1 MARSRSRSKSKKCKR
16 GYTRISYVRNGKRI
30 TYCRK
35 NAKKTSRKRSRKT
48 SRKTSRPR
56 TVYVYDQPET
66 VYVRRLPSSRPA
78 VRVRRLPPKQPR
90 RYTTQRSYG
99 KAPCPLHRSRAA
111 CPSRCMWTSN
121 HPTIGS
127 CLTR

>member
-16 GYTRISYVRNGKRI
+16 GYVRVSYVRNGKRI

-35 NAKKTSRKRSRKT
+35 KPKKTSRKTSRKRSR
-48 SRKTSRPR
+48 SRTR
-56 TVYVYDQPET
+56 TVYVYDQPRT
-66 VYVRRLPSSRPA
+66 VYVRRRSPKTVYVRRVSRP
-78 VRVRRLPPKQPR
+78 RSRSPPR
-90 RYTTQRSYG
+90 RRSPPRQLRQ
-99 KAPCPLHRSRAA
+99 AACPNHRSRAA